1 MATDL
6 DGPDP
11 RLAEALRGLRD
22 REPATDL
29 WPGIATRIGKRKVR
43 VLEIRW
49 PVAAAAALTLLA
61 GGAALSRLTDGGG
74 SPTPATLANVD
85 TDSQATSAD
94 SPAIVLPVGFDRAE
108 ATLSEAIDQLEAA
121 YLAAAPSLDPE
132 VREAIA
138 QSLASLDTAIVD
150 ARSRAGSSPADVDAA
165 RYLTRTMQRKLSVLR
180 TAATMAS
187 RS

>member
-11 RLAEALRGLRD
+11 RLSDAIRGLRD
-22 REPATDL
+22 REPTTDL
-29 WPGIATRIGKRKVR
+29 WPGIVNRIGKRKTR
-43 VLEIRW
+43 TLELRW

-61 GGAALSRLTDGGG
+61 GGAALSRLVSPSD
-74 SPTPATLANVD
+74 PTPNAMVANAAPDRQVTETL
-85 TDSQATSAD
+85 
-94 SPAIVLPVGFDRAE
+94 VLPVGFDRAE
-108 ATLSEAIDQLEAA
+108 ATLTAAIVQLEAA

-132 VREAIA
+132 VRDAIA
-138 QSLASLDTAIVD
+138 QSLASLDTAIGD
-150 ARSRAGSSPADVDAA
+150 ARLRAGSSPADVDAA

-180 TAATMAS
+180 TAATMAT